1 MGQTL
6 ITEILVCI
14 IAAWVLAVVF
24 NALKQPVLLAYLA
37 AGFALGPHG
46 FSVVTDHEAMDV
58 VSSLGLMLLL
68 FMIGLEIDL
77 KKIVSAGRDITRTGV
92 VQILG
97 SCGLAMVFCVVLGPA
112 TGWLEGLYLGVAIAL
127 SSTVIIVKIL
137 HDKRELETWAGRLTL
152 GVLVLQD
159 LFAILFLA
167 IQPDLKHPTLAL
179 VALSFGRVGLLMAV
193 AFLVSRHVLPA
204 VFRSVA
210 LLPELVLVG
219 ALAWCFALASLAHG
233 LGLSREMGALA
244 AGVALST
251 FPYTIDVAA
260 KLTGIR
266 DFFVTL
272 FFVTLGMGFPR
283 ATGLD
288 LAWAVVLSSLL
299 VITRLVTVFVPLYA
313 ARAGHRG
320 ALLPA
325 ISLAQMSELSLVL
338 LSLGHAAGDVSES
351 VLARA
356 GFAFVLTGVLSTYGI
371 FQTEAIVRAVSPWLS
386 RLGLSDL
393 KRAAD
398 ISSREGRAPAIFLLG
413 FSWTASSLLDRIRR
427 ERPTLIE
434 NLRVVDFNPLVYQ
447 RLHRMGV
454 SVVYGDITQP
464 EVLHHA
470 GAQHARVLI
479 CSVPNTL
486 LKGSDNLALTR
497 RLRKLNPTAQIIMN
511 AERLADIPA
520 LYEAGA
526 QYVTAPRLLE
536 AGEILDAMEAAEK
549 GLLAERR
556 NQQAEILRDRG
567 EILA

>member
-1 MGQTL
+1 VGQTL

-14 IAAWVLAVVF
+14 VAAWVLAVVF

-97 SCGLAMVFCVVLGPA
+97 SCGLAMVFCVVIGPA

-159 LFAILFLA
+159 VFAILFLA
-167 IQPDLKHPTLAL
+167 IQPDLRHPTLAL
-179 VALSFGRVGLLMAV
+179 VTLSFVRVGLLMAV
-193 AFLVSRHVLPA
+193 AFLVSRYVLPA

-219 ALAWCFALASLAHG
+219 ALAWCFALAGLAHG

-272 FFVTLGMGFPR
+272 FFVTLGMGFPG

-313 ARAGHRG
+313 AKAGHRG

-325 ISLAQMSELSLVL
+325 INLAQMSELSLVL

-371 FQTEAIVRAVSPWLS
+371 LQTDAIVRVISPWLS

-398 ISSREGRAPAIFLLG
+398 MSSREGRVPGVFLLG

-427 ERPTLIE
+427 ERPALIE

-447 RLHRMGV
+447 RLDRMGV

-479 CSVPNTL
+479 CSVPNSL

-536 AGEILDAMEAAEK
+536 AREILDAMEAAEK
-549 GLLAERR
+549 GLLAEKR

>member
-1 MGQTL
+1 VGQSL
-6 ITEILVCI
+6 ITEIVVCI

-46 FSVVTDHEAMDV
+46 FRWVTDHEAIEV

-77 KKIVSAGRDITRTGV
+77 KKALSAGRDITRTGL

-97 SCGLAMVFCVVLGPA
+97 SCLVATVFFVVIGPA
-112 TGWLEGLYLGVAIAL
+112 SGWLEGLYLGVAVAL
-127 SSTVIIVKIL
+127 SSTVIIVKLL
-137 HDKRELETWAGRLTL
+137 HDKRELETWPGRLTL

-167 IQPDLKHPTLAL
+167 IQPDLKHPTFGL
-179 VALSFGRVGLLMAV
+179 VALSLARVALLIAV
-193 AFLVSRHVLPA
+193 AFLASRYLLPA
-204 VFRSVA
+204 LFRSVA

-219 ALAWCFALASLAHG
+219 ALAWCFALASLAHQ

-272 FFVTLGMGFPR
+272 FFVTLGMIFPR
-283 ATGLD
+283 ASLLD
-288 LAWAVVLSSLL
+288 VGWALVISSLL
-299 VITRLVTVFVPLYA
+299 VVTRLVTVFVPLYT

-325 ISLAQMSELSLVL
+325 VNLAQMSELSLVL
-338 LSLGHAAGDVSES
+338 LSLGRTAGDVSES
-351 VLARA
+351 ALARA

-371 FQTEAIVRAVSPWLS
+371 LQTDAILRVISPWLTRFGLRDLDATETLAGES
-386 RLGLSDL
+386 RVPG
-393 KRAAD
+393 
-398 ISSREGRAPAIFLLG
+398 IFLLG
-413 FSWTASSLLDRIRR
+413 FSWTASSLLERLRR
-427 ERPTLIE
+427 ERPALVAD
-434 NLRVVDFNPLVYQ
+434 LRVIDFNPLVYG
-447 RLHRMGV
+447 RLRRSGV
-454 SVVYGDITQP
+454 SVLYGDIT
-464 EVLHHA
+464 EIEMLRHA
-470 GAQHARVLI
+470 GADRARMLI

-486 LKGSDNLALTR
+486 LKGSDNVTLAR
-497 RLRKLNPTAQIIMN
+497 RFRQLNPTAQLIMN
-511 AERLADIPA
+511 AEALTDVAR
-520 LYEAGA
+520 LYEAGVN
-526 QYVTAPRLLE
+526 YVTLPRLLE
-536 AGEILDAMEAAEK
+536 AGEILEAIDAAEK
-549 GLLAERR
+549 GLLGDKRS
-556 NQQAEILRDRG
+556 QQEAALRDRH
-567 EILA
+567 EVIP